1 MSEWETVIGL
11 EVHARLQT
19 RSKLFCGCST
29 SFGAEPNSHVCPV
42 CLAYPGALP
51 VLNRRAVELAIRMGL
66 ATGCKVH
73 PRSVFARKNYFYPDL
88 PKGYQ
93 ISQFEEPIATGG
105 MVDGVRLTRIHIE
118 EDAGKL
124 IHERD
129 RSLVDLNRAGTPLIE
144 IVSEPDIRSAS
155 QAAAYFTRLRQILMY
170 AEVCDGNMEEGSLRC
185 DANVSIRRQG
195 QPLGTRAEV
204 KNLNSFRYL
213 KQAIEFEV
221 VRQVAVLEAGGR
233 IVQETR
239 LFDPVAGETRPMR
252 SKEEAHDY
260 RYFPEPD
267 LRTLQIDSAW
277 IEEVRGTVPEL
288 PVARS
293 ERYQR
298 DLGIPAGD
306 ADVLTMTRELAEFF
320 EATATESGNAKAA
333 ANWVRNDVLRVNYG
347 RVTPS
352 TLGML
357 IKLIDTGAIGG
368 KAAKEVFEE
377 MSESG
382 ERPDAI
388 VKRKGLSQVSDP
400 SVIREAAQKVLDR
413 NASQVE
419 EYRAGK
425 EKVFGFLIGQLMKDM
440 RGKANAEVANRV
452 LRELL
457 GCG

>member
-1 MSEWETVIGL
+1 
-11 EVHARLQT
+11 
-19 RSKLFCGCST
+19 
-29 SFGAEPNSHVCPV
+29 
-42 CLAYPGALP
+42 
-51 VLNRRAVELAIRMGL
+51 
-66 ATGCKVH
+66 
-73 PRSVFARKNYFYPDL
+73 
-88 PKGYQ
+88 
-93 ISQFEEPIATGG
+93 
-105 MVDGVRLTRIHIE
+105 
-118 EDAGKL
+118 
-124 IHERD
+124 
-129 RSLVDLNRAGTPLIE
+129 
-144 IVSEPDIRSAS
+144 
-155 QAAAYFTRLRQILMY
+155 
-170 AEVCDGNMEEGSLRC
+170 
-185 DANVSIRRQG
+185 
-195 QPLGTRAEV
+195 
-204 KNLNSFRYL
+204 
-213 KQAIEFEV
+213 
-221 VRQVAVLEAGGR
+221 
-233 IVQETR
+233 
-239 LFDPVAGETRPMR
+239 
-252 SKEEAHDY
+252 
-260 RYFPEPD
+260 
-267 LRTLQIDSAW
+267 
-277 IEEVRGTVPEL
+277 RGTVPEL

-388 VKRKGLSQVSDP
+388 VQRKGLAQVSDP
-400 SVIREAAQKVLDR
+400 SVIRVAAQKILDR
-413 NASQVE
+413 NSAQVE

-425 EKVFGFLIGQLMKDM
+425 EKVFGFLVGQLMKDM

-457 GCG
+457 GSG